1 MSFIIL
7 LLSVTLSICD
17 VRKNG
22 NTSLLQDPPAFVLTN
37 LTKFAKAPLLA
48 LISQQEREG
57 QAITCSWLSE
67 GGGCQL
73 FLPQNRIFQILRH
86 RFWRKGS
93 RTEIANDR
101 NAQGIKHFLLPLE
114 YFILPYFNLFFLFTI
129 HSRKKL
135 WFRRV
140 ERVFQYRWWSIQDEP
155 STI

>member
-57 QAITCSWLSE
+57 QAITCS
-67 GGGCQL
+67 
-73 FLPQNRIFQILRH
+73 
-86 RFWRKGS
+86 
-93 RTEIANDR
+93 
-101 NAQGIKHFLLPLE
+101 
-114 YFILPYFNLFFLFTI
+114 
-129 HSRKKL
+129 
-135 WFRRV
+135 
-140 ERVFQYRWWSIQDEP
+140 
-155 STI
+155 